1 MVGDRLDII
10 HRQLIG
16 QLGRII
22 AAQAIDD
29 TALLP
34 VFADEMDDGG
44 DLLFLVKPPAYRE
57 GDVRTVDDDM
67 NVLGVRSRNCS
78 MISFRVILSR

>member
-16 QLGRII
+16 QLGRIV
-22 AAQAIDD
+22 AAHAIDD
-29 TALLP
+29 TALFP
-34 VFADEMDDGG
+34 VLTDEMDDGG

-57 GDVRTVDDDM
+57 GNVRTVERRYER
-67 NVLGVRSRNCS
+67 LGRAKP
-78 MISFRVILSR
+78 